1 MIRMLFRLSV
11 IFVFIF
17 FAVAS
22 ATTDENK
29 SPQCKN
35 AQAQHSF
42 CLSACLGRTPGNWT
56 LLQSMGYCGNQ
67 CAETAMAAGSV
78 CR

>member
-1 MIRMLFRLSV
+1 MAI
-11 IFVFIF
+11 
-17 FAVAS
+17 AS

-29 SPQCKN
+29 SPECKT

-42 CLSACLGRTPGNWT
+42 CLSACLGKTPGNWT
-56 LLQSMGYCGNQ
+56 FLQSMGYCGNQ
-67 CAETAMAAGSV
+67 CTETAMGAARV